1 MRQCR
6 IKKGKETRSFPS
18 HNPFTLYSFLFYWL
32 SERYNILESF
42 AGVVCC
48 DKHLCPFLALTQRCS
63 SQDCGIATLG
73 KLHQLA
79 DKYFLLGCRW
89 YIMQYLVLLRSVDTD
104 VLGSTEVAN
113 LRIKVIEVNVI
124 GWLQKENINKNN
136 KRWTIWKRAS
146 FFILLYFAIPQ
157 RTLYS
162 ILQRYKFF
170 TRRYTD
176 FKKFIE
182 TSLYEIGKIGK
193 NMKIREKRCR
203 KICCKQFGFIYLRHT
218 SLLYFK
224 SATKPLNVL
233 IAFTRPLITEF
244 ADNLNLK
251 HPLLPTIS
259 PYPTMWL
266 EAIHNI
272 IPISCRHYP
281 KSVWKTSA

>member
-1 MRQCR
+1 
-6 IKKGKETRSFPS
+6 
-18 HNPFTLYSFLFYWL
+18 
-32 SERYNILESF
+32 
-42 AGVVCC
+42 
-48 DKHLCPFLALTQRCS
+48 
-63 SQDCGIATLG
+63 
-73 KLHQLA
+73 
-79 DKYFLLGCRW
+79 
-89 YIMQYLVLLRSVDTD
+89 MQYLILLRPVDTD
-104 VLGSTEVAN
+104 VFGSAKIAN

-146 FFILLYFAIPQ
+146 FFILLYSALPQ

-170 TRRYTD
+170 TRKYTD

-182 TSLYEIGKIGK
+182 TSLYEIGKIEK
-193 NMKIREKRCR
+193 NMKIRAKRYR
-203 KICCKQFGFIYLRHT
+203 KICCKQFGFIYLRHIT
-218 SLLYFK
+218 LLYFK

-272 IPISCRHYP
+272 IPISCSHYP

>member
-1 MRQCR
+1 
-6 IKKGKETRSFPS
+6 
-18 HNPFTLYSFLFYWL
+18 
-32 SERYNILESF
+32 
-42 AGVVCC
+42 
-48 DKHLCPFLALTQRCS
+48 
-63 SQDCGIATLG
+63 
-73 KLHQLA
+73 
-79 DKYFLLGCRW
+79 
-89 YIMQYLVLLRSVDTD
+89 MQYLILLRPVDTD
-104 VLGSTEVAN
+104 VFGSAKIAN

-146 FFILLYFAIPQ
+146 FFILLYSALPQ

-170 TRRYTD
+170 TRKYTD

-182 TSLYEIGKIGK
+182 TSLYEIGKIEK
-193 NMKIREKRCR
+193 NMKIRAKRYR
-203 KICCKQFGFIYLRHT
+203 KICCKQFGFIYLRHIT
-218 SLLYFK
+218 LLYFK

-281 KSVWKTSA
+281 KSIWKTSA